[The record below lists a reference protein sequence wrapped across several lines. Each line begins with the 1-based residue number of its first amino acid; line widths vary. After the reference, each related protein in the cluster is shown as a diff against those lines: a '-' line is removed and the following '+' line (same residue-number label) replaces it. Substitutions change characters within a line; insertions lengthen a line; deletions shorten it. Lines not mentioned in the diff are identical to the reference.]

1 MILKFGGNWLMRGEN
16 TSVINT
22 ILQKMLPVKG
32 VRVKV
37 TRLLINSVRRALVLE
52 RKVLR
57 AVLNAKNSRARK

>member
-1 MILKFGGNWLMRGEN
+1 MRGEN

-37 TRLLINSVRRALVLE
+37 TRLLINSVKLDRVLE

-57 AVLNAKNSRARK
+57 VVLNAMNFHARK